1 MKVRKC
7 IRRFT
12 AITLAGDAEEQ
23 LEDPI
28 PLRNLKRPDG
38 KRAQVFLRY
47 RDDPEKAVVKV
58 YGGWLR

>member
-7 IRRFT
+7 IRHFT

>member
-12 AITLAGDAEEQ
+12 AIALAGDAEEQ